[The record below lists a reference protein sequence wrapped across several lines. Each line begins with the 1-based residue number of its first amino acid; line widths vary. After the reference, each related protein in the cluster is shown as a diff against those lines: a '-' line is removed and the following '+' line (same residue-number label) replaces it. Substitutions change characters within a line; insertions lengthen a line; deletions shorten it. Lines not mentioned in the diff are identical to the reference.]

1 MERNLL
7 AMNLLLILVGL
18 FLLTFIGMVIGIV
31 LLIIRKE
38 KWAGIIV
45 AGLSIGIG
53 FYILLAGLNLAT
65 INLLQNFSNPST
77 FSDFGSSSNNYDD
90 EFTDDYINVKYG
102 ETATLDDESLI
113 TINKPTVSREETD
126 YDIYEVKVKVENPS
140 TDDISFSSEDV
151 YIYDQADDDYGDEI
165 TEKAFSGTIKPG
177 ETKEV
182 TIFFRVYNFGPYEV
196 EYDNYNWTE

>member
-1 MERNLL
+1 
-7 AMNLLLILVGL
+7 MNLLLILVGL

-90 EFTDDYINVKYG
+90 EFTDGYINVKYG

>member
-1 MERNLL
+1 
-7 AMNLLLILVGL
+7 
-18 FLLTFIGMVIGIV
+18 MVIGIV

-165 TEKAFSGTIKPG
+165 TENKRS
-177 ETKEV
+177 
-182 TIFFRVYNFGPYEV
+182 N
-196 EYDNYNWTE
+196 

>member
-1 MERNLL
+1 
-7 AMNLLLILVGL
+7 MNLLLILVGL

-65 INLLQNFSNPST
+65 IKLLQNSSNPST

>member
-1 MERNLL
+1 
-7 AMNLLLILVGL
+7 MNLLLILVGL

-65 INLLQNFSNPST
+65 IKLLQNSSNPST

-165 TEKAFSGTIKPG
+165 TEKVFSGTIKPG

>member
-1 MERNLL
+1 
-7 AMNLLLILVGL
+7 MNLLLILVGL

-102 ETATLDDESLI
+102 EMATLDDESLI

>member
-1 MERNLL
+1 
-7 AMNLLLILVGL
+7 MNLLLILVGL

-65 INLLQNFSNPST
+65 INLLQNFSNPTT

>member
-1 MERNLL
+1 
-7 AMNLLLILVGL
+7 MNLLLILVGL

>member
-1 MERNLL
+1 
-7 AMNLLLILVGL
+7 MNLLLILVGL

-45 AGLSIGIG
+45 AGISIGIG

>member
-1 MERNLL
+1 
-7 AMNLLLILVGL
+7 MNLLLILVGL

-65 INLLQNFSNPST
+65 INLLQNSSNPST

-165 TEKAFSGTIKPG
+165 TEKAFSGTIKHG

>member
-1 MERNLL
+1 
-7 AMNLLLILVGL
+7 MNLLLILVGL
-18 FLLTFIGMVIGIV
+18 FLLTFIGLIIGIM

-65 INLLQNFSNPST
+65 ISLMQNLSNPST
-77 FSDFGSSSNNYDD
+77 FSDFGSSSDSYSDNYED
-90 EFTDDYINVKYG
+90 EYTDDYTNVKYG
-102 ETATLDDESLI
+102 ETATMEDESLI
-113 TINKPTVSREETD
+113 TINKPKVSREEAD

-182 TIFFRVYNFGPYEV
+182 TIFFKVYNFGPYDV

>member
-65 INLLQNFSNPST
+65 INLLQNSSNPST

>member
-1 MERNLL
+1 
-7 AMNLLLILVGL
+7 MNLLLILVGL

-102 ETATLDDESLI
+102 ETTTLDDESLI

>member
-1 MERNLL
+1 
-7 AMNLLLILVGL
+7 MNLLLILVGL

-65 INLLQNFSNPST
+65 INLLQNSSNPST